1 MLDKR
6 LRYPAWGAEEKAMAR
21 KKQARAP
28 DRPMR
33 KGVQRSIAFYLSA
46 LAVVSVLP
54 SFVFTGVLI
63 QRNQKA
69 QESTVETLIVSSS
82 RAIVQAVEREIA
94 ANTTTLRVLASS
106 PSLRDH
112 DYRGFYA
119 RTVLALADT
128 DTNLFIVNPD
138 FTTFASTRQPF
149 EAPATLTNDPT
160 AAQRAFDSNSVV
172 VSDLVYGA
180 VSKQW
185 VYNIL
190 LPVDLGSE
198 GRKLIALNQR
208 ATNFSPALSSNGL
221 PEGWNAALLD
231 NAGRI
236 LSATPGGGELG
247 ANFDALSIN
256 GLPFSV
262 GWQTVQTPGGP
273 AKAVI
278 QRSGATGWKLVT
290 WAPQAVIA
298 QPLLV
303 AMSSLIAGGVV
314 LLALILLAMTWL
326 ARMIAGSVRGIAR
339 DARRLGAGEVIVAK
353 PYPITEAAQV
363 SDALELA
370 SIERQKAER
379 EVRFLMRELAH
390 RSKNQMTVITAMAKQ
405 TARSAEDLPSYVQSF
420 ERRIMGLARS
430 TDLLL
435 AHGRVGVEL
444 RELIEHHLAPFRP
457 DEPGRVTLSGPP
469 VRLNAQAAQ
478 ILGMAIHEL
487 STNAVKYGAFG
498 ESEGTL
504 TLSWTLGEGMLDL
517 GWREY
522 GVRTAPQAARKG
534 FGTTVLKSMVGGAL
548 GAQVE
553 RIGHPGG
560 IEWRFGIPLAAIDPE
575 LAPATPESRA
585 AE

>member
-1 MLDKR
+1 
-6 LRYPAWGAEEKAMAR
+6 MAPTAQVDSPGKPR
-21 KKQARAP
+21 
-28 DRPMR
+28 R

-46 LAVVSVLP
+46 LAIVSVVP
-54 SFVFTGVLI
+54 SFVFSGILI
-63 QRNQKA
+63 QRNQVA
-69 QESTVETLIVSSS
+69 QEGTVETLIVSTS
-82 RAIVQAVEREIA
+82 RSIVQAVEREIA
-94 ANTTTLRVLASS
+94 ANTTTLRVLATS

-112 DYRGFYA
+112 DYQGFYE

-128 DTNLFIVNPD
+128 ETNLFIVNPD
-138 FTTFASTRQPF
+138 FTTFASTRQSFAVP
-149 EAPATLTNDPT
+149 PSTTNDPV
-160 AAQRAFDSNSVV
+160 AAERAFASDSVV

-190 LPVDLGSE
+190 LPVDLGSD

-208 ATNFSPALSSNGL
+208 ATNFSSALSSNGL
-221 PEGWNAALLD
+221 PDGWNTALLD
-231 NAGRI
+231 NQGRI
-236 LSATPGGGELG
+236 LSATPDGGELG
-247 ANFDALSIN
+247 SKFDAFTIS
-256 GLPFSV
+256 GLPFTV
-262 GWQTVQTPGGP
+262 GWQTIQTANGP
-273 AKAVI
+273 VKAVI
-278 QRSGATGWKLVT
+278 QRSGTTGWKLLA
-290 WAPQAVIA
+290 WAPQSVIS
-298 QPLLV
+298 QPLLI
-303 AMSSLIAGGVV
+303 AMGSLIAGGI
-314 LLALILLAMTWL
+314 ILLAVILLAIAWV
-326 ARMIAGSVRGIAR
+326 ARMITSSVRGIAR
-339 DARRLGAGEVIVAK
+339 DARRLGSGETIVAK

-457 DEPGRVTLSGPP
+457 DAPERVTLSGPP

-478 ILGMAIHEL
+478 ILGMAMHEL

-498 ESEGTL
+498 EGDGAL
-504 TLSWTLGEGMLDL
+504 TVTWALTDAVLDL
-517 GWREY
+517 VWLEA
-522 GVRTAPQAARKG
+522 GVRAVPQSDRKG

-548 GAQVE
+548 GAEVE
-553 RIGHPGG
+553 RISHPGG

-575 LAPATPESRA
+575 LAPAPPESRA

>member
-1 MLDKR
+1 MAQVGHAEILSK
-6 LRYPAWGAEEKAMAR
+6 PA
-21 KKQARAP
+21 
-28 DRPMR
+28 R

-46 LAVVSVLP
+46 LAIVSVVP
-54 SFVFTGVLI
+54 SFVFAGILI
-63 QRNQKA
+63 QRNQVA
-69 QESTVETLIVSSS
+69 QEGTVETLIVSTS
-82 RAIVQAVEREIA
+82 RSIVQAVEREIA
-94 ANTTTLRVLASS
+94 ANTTTLRVLATS
-106 PSLRDH
+106 PSLRDL
-112 DYRGFYA
+112 DYRGFYD

-138 FTTFASTRQPF
+138 FTTFASTRQPYDSP
-149 EAPATLTNDPT
+149 PAMTNDP
-160 AAQRAFDSNSVV
+160 AAAERAFTSNSVV

-190 LPVDLGSE
+190 LPVDLGVA

-208 ATNFSPALSSNGL
+208 ATNFASAISSNGL
-221 PEGWNAALLD
+221 PDGWNAALLD
-231 NAGRI
+231 NTGRI
-236 LSATPGGGELG
+236 LSGTPDGGELG
-247 ANFDALSIN
+247 SKFDAFTIT
-256 GLPFSV
+256 GLPYAV
-262 GWQTVQTPGGP
+262 GWQTIQTPNGP
-273 AKAVI
+273 VKAVI
-278 QRSGATGWKLVT
+278 QRSGTTGWKLLT
-290 WAPQAVIA
+290 WAPQTVIS
-298 QPLLV
+298 QPLLI
-303 AMSSLIAGGVV
+303 AMGSLIAGGII
-314 LLALILLAMTWL
+314 LLAVILLAMAWV
-326 ARMIAGSVRGIAR
+326 ARMITTSVRGIAR
-339 DARRLGAGEVIVAK
+339 DARRLGSGEVIAAK

-435 AHGRVGVEL
+435 AHGRAGVEL

-457 DEPGRVTLSGPP
+457 DAPSRVTLEGPQ

-478 ILGMAIHEL
+478 ILGMAMHEL

-498 ESEGTL
+498 DGDGTL
-504 TLSWTLGEGMLDL
+504 SVTWSLNGTVLEL
-517 GWREY
+517 GWREF
-522 GVRTAPQAARKG
+522 GVRIASQSERQG

-548 GAQVE
+548 GAEVE
-553 RIGHPGG
+553 RICHPGG

-575 LAPATPESRA
+575 LAPAPPESRA

>member
-1 MLDKR
+1 
-6 LRYPAWGAEEKAMAR
+6 MAR
-21 KKQARAP
+21 SRHIATAP
-28 DRPMR
+28 KPQRR
-33 KGVQRSIAFYLSA
+33 GIQRSIAFYLSA
-46 LAVVSVLP
+46 LAIVSVVP
-54 SFVFTGVLI
+54 SFVFAGILI
-63 QRNQKA
+63 QRNQVA
-69 QESTVETLIVSSS
+69 QESTVETLIVSTS
-82 RAIVQAVEREIA
+82 RSIVQAVEREIS
-94 ANTTTLRVLASS
+94 ANTTTLRVLATS

-112 DYRGFYA
+112 DYQGFYD
-119 RTVLALADT
+119 RTVLALDGT

-149 EAPATLTNDPT
+149 DAPPSMTNDP
-160 AAQRAFDSNSVV
+160 AAAARAFASNSVV

-190 LPVDLGSE
+190 LPVELGRD

-208 ATNFSPALSSNGL
+208 ATNFASALSSNGL
-221 PEGWNAALLD
+221 PDGWNTALLD

-236 LSATPGGGELG
+236 LSATPDGGELG
-247 ANFDALSIN
+247 SIFEAFTIT
-256 GLPFSV
+256 GLPFSL
-262 GWQTVQTPGGP
+262 GWQTIQTSEGP
-273 AKAVI
+273 VKAVI
-278 QRSGATGWKLVT
+278 QRSGTTGWKLLT
-290 WAPQAVIA
+290 WAPQTVIS
-298 QPLLV
+298 QPLLI
-303 AMSSLIAGGVV
+303 AMGSLIAGGIIVLALT
-314 LLALILLAMTWL
+314 LLALTWV
-326 ARMIAGSVRGIAR
+326 ARMIASSVRGIAR
-339 DARRLGAGEVIVAK
+339 DARRLGSGEVIAAK
-353 PYPITEAAQV
+353 AYPITEAAQV

-457 DEPGRVTLSGPP
+457 DAPERVTLEGPA
-469 VRLNAQAAQ
+469 VRLNPQAAQ

-498 ESEGTL
+498 ESDGALAINWTL
-504 TLSWTLGEGMLDL
+504 TDTVLDL
-517 GWREY
+517 DWRET
-522 GVRTAPQAARKG
+522 GVRTAPQSTRKG

-548 GAQVE
+548 GAHVE
-553 RIGHPGG
+553 RISHPGG
-560 IEWRFGIPLAAIDPE
+560 IEWRFAIPLAAIDPE
-575 LAPATPESRA
+575 LAPVTPETRA